1 MRPYQRET
9 IVVGMFNSFKSWNV
23 DSFTSGRD
31 PPRLFPVWPPL
42 SLPVW
47 PPRAVRFVS
56 SHPAAASASSPPR
69 PRRLVFSRFGRRE
82 RRARLRLFPSGH
94 CERCGWSFPVRHHER
109 IVSSDP
115 ATPHLHLFGGN
126 VVRAIGRRPAVA
138 TAGCKLDFSY
148 KQRLKHGSDLDLICI
163 RLVKLP
169 MRCNGRYI
177 VNVVMTVKISIKI
190 VILFYLPPNH
200 VLVFFF

>member
-9 IVVGMFNSFKSWNV
+9 IVVGMFNSFKSWNI

-94 CERCGWSFPVRHHER
+94 CERCGWSFPVRPPRAHRLLRPGHTTSR
-109 IVSSDP
+109 FIWGKRGTSDRKK
-115 ATPHLHLFGGN
+115 T
-126 VVRAIGRRPAVA
+126 
-138 TAGCKLDFSY
+138 GCSY
-148 KQRLKHGSDLDLICI
+148 SRL
-163 RLVKLP
+163 
-169 MRCNGRYI
+169 
-177 VNVVMTVKISIKI
+177 
-190 VILFYLPPNH
+190 
-200 VLVFFF
+200 